1 MNINELLQQKE
12 ELLTLLKYSKK
23 ENDIMNILD
32 KLKMINIMIENK
44 EMLCQ

>member
-32 KLKMINIMIENK
+32 KLKILNIMIKNK

>member
-1 MNINELLQQKE
+1 MSINELLQQKE

-23 ENDIMNILD
+23 ENDIMNVLD
-32 KLKMINIMIENK
+32 KLKMVNIMIENK